1 MLTAGFKYSRMAA
14 GTGIGRRKEP
24 DMATSV
30 LQVQVDDNLKEQ
42 AKAVYEKLGIDLNA
56 AVQIFLKQSVIDKG
70 FPSRLKIPT
79 EKEEKIG
86 DAIIA
91 IRELRAESEQNGNSD
106 MTLDEI
112 NAEINAARAER
123 HKRNAE
129 KVWGKA

>member
-1 MLTAGFKYSRMAA
+1 MLTAGFKYSKITA
-14 GTGIGRRKEP
+14 GTGTGRRKEP

-56 AVQIFLKQSVIDKG
+56 AVRIFLKQSVIDKG

-79 EKEEKIG
+79 EREEVID

-91 IRELRAESEQNGNSD
+91 IRELRAESERNGNSD

-123 HKRNAE
+123 HRRNAE
-129 KVWGKA
+129 KVWAKT

>member
-1 MLTAGFKYSRMAA
+1 
-14 GTGIGRRKEP
+14 
-24 DMATSV
+24 MATSV

-56 AVQIFLKQSVIDKG
+56 AVRIFLKQSVIDKG

-79 EKEEKIG
+79 EREEVID

-123 HKRNAE
+123 HRRNAE
-129 KVWGKA
+129 KVWAKT